1 MMRILSY
8 SGESVVTTDG
18 VGEAVVDYAR
28 ALIAENSAD
37 VIDIPVVFED
47 GEFMASMVLGSAS
60 PLMMVPSH
68 DAEVSLRDELTIARL
83 RAKTA
88 ALGPHTI
95 VPSEA
100 GVADRDEL
108 AFDFL

>member
-1 MMRILSY
+1 MRILSY

-37 VIDIPVVFED
+37 VVDIPVVFDD
-47 GEFMASMVLGSAS
+47 GELMASMVIGPAS
-60 PLMMVPSH
+60 QLLVAPSH
-68 DAEVSLRDELTIARL
+68 DAEVALRDELTIARL

-88 ALGPHTI
+88 ALGPHT
-95 VPSEA
+95 VLPSDSGA
-100 GVADRDEL
+100 IDRDEL
-108 AFDFL
+108 AYDFL

>member
-1 MMRILSY
+1 MRILSY

-28 ALIAENSAD
+28 ALIADNSAD
-37 VIDIPVVFED
+37 VVDIPVVFDDQELT
-47 GEFMASMVLGSAS
+47 ASMVIGPAS
-60 PLMMVPSH
+60 QLLVAPSH
-68 DAEVSLRDELTIARL
+68 QADVELRDELTIARL

-88 ALGPHTI
+88 ALGPHTV

-100 GVADRDEL
+100 PAVDRDEL
-108 AFDFL
+108 AYDYL